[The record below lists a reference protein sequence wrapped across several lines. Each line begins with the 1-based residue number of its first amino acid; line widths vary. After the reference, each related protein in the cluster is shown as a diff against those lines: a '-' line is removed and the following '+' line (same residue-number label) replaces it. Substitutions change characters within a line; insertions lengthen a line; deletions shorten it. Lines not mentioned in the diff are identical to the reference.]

1 MMVVIALM
9 AIPAA
14 LWAHGAL
21 KSSSP
26 SRNARLTALP
36 AELRLTFTERV
47 ELSVARLV
55 LIRGMRDTVSLAPLA
70 IDTSGRTLVAALAN
84 DAVRGGNSVATAG
97 EYVIHWL
104 VTGQDGHPVRGTVP
118 FTVIVDTTKLGDSAV
133 QLPAKDSIVP
143 RRDGGVGSETASSDT
158 AFSGTVAG
166 GIFASNGALHTAA
179 RWLAFSAFFA
189 LLGTIVSLIAIVP
202 SLERQGRSGFA
213 QAVRSRAI
221 FVGLVSGVLLVV
233 VESARLVLQ
242 HHALTVDGVTLSYAS
257 LLGTTTWGT
266 AWLVRSQAV
275 VAALLALMLASRVT
289 RSWYRASVGIVA
301 MSVLGISS
309 GMSLG
314 GHAAGVI
321 PMLPA
326 VVVDMAHLISA
337 GAWIGTLGLLLVV
350 VFPLLR
356 SDAATALIAVR
367 TFSGMAMLAVATM
380 LITGV
385 VSAVNHVG
393 SWDAL
398 TQSAYGQALLIKLAV
413 VVAVLALGAR
423 NQWRV
428 RNDRKSAGERIATV
442 RASGRVEL
450 ITAVIVLL
458 VTSVLVAMPTPPTAL
473 H

>member
-1 MMVVIALM
+1 MMVVIALL

-47 ELSVARLV
+47 ELSVARVV
-55 LIRGMRDTVSLAPLA
+55 LIRGTRDTIGLAPLA
-70 IDTSGRTLVAALAN
+70 IDTSGRTLIAALAN
-84 DAVRGGNSVATAG
+84 DALRGGHSVVG

-104 VTGQDGHPVRGTVP
+104 ITGQDGHPVRGTVP
-118 FTVIVDTTKLGDSAV
+118 FTVAADTAKMGDSAAPF
-133 QLPAKDSIVP
+133 PARDSSVARTDSGP
-143 RRDGGVGSETASSDT
+143 RGETASTDS
-158 AFSGTVAG
+158 AFGGTVAG
-166 GIFASNGALHTAA
+166 GIFASNGALQTAA
-179 RWLAFSAFFA
+179 RWLAFGAFFA

-221 FVGLVSGVLLVV
+221 FVGLVSALLLVV

-242 HHALTVDGVTLSYAS
+242 HRALTVDDVTLSYAS

-275 VAALLALMLASRVT
+275 VAALLALLLARRVT
-289 RSWYRASVGIVA
+289 RSWYRASVGIAA

-326 VVVDMAHLISA
+326 VVVDMVHLISA
-337 GAWIGTLGLLLVV
+337 GAWIGTLGMLLVV

-367 TFSGMAMLAVATM
+367 TFSRIAMAAVATM
-380 LITGV
+380 LVTGV
-385 VSAVNHVG
+385 LSAVNHVG
-393 SWDAL
+393 AWGAL
-398 TQSAYGQALLIKLAV
+398 TQNAYGQVLLVKLAV

-423 NQWRV
+423 NQLRV

-450 ITAVIVLL
+450 VAAMLVLL